1 MEVILL
7 GSLGSRISWRMVKVS
22 KKLSRGSLY
31 LIEAKILN
39 IMVIKII
46 LIKGEIIGY
55 IKISATKESAL

>member
-7 GSLGSRISWRMVKVS
+7 GSLGSRISWRMVKGS